1 VQLHLSCALS
11 MGAIMQLHLSCAL
24 LLGTKM
30 QRFGVFVITC
40 YLYSAVVMGAGVQ
53 AFPTGQ
59 QGGLGVAYPPGLNP
73 LDSRLAQS
81 PHGGRT
87 PGRGNFRTPF
97 SYQPQSRL
105 SQSHSGSMTQ
115 RSSDSHVP
123 IQLAVSAE
131 MSSGESA
138 TAGVMTSL
146 EALSVA
152 DKLGGRRLS
161 PIMTHA
167 VLSPSDVIL
176 ASAAR
181 SRAAELT
188 AVTLAQMTEP
198 FPPDSAP
205 VLGDRQSELAVT
217 PAVVPT
223 NASELGNKPTATSQ
237 PETAFATAESVESA
251 ILLWM
256 QYSSICCPANSVQ
269 DGNK

>member
-1 VQLHLSCALS
+1 

-24 LLGTKM
+24 VSGPLM
-30 QRFGVFVITC
+30 QRLVVFVITC
-40 YLYSAVVMGAGVQ
+40 CLYSAVVMGAGVQ

-59 QGGLGVAYPPGLNP
+59 QGGVGVPYPPGLNP

-97 SYQPQSRL
+97 SYPPQSRS
-105 SQSHSGSMTQ
+105 SQIHSGSITQ
-115 RSSDSHVP
+115 RSPDPHVP
-123 IQLAVSAE
+123 SQLAVSAE
-131 MSSGESA
+131 LSSGDSA

-152 DKLGGRRLS
+152 NELGGRRLS

-198 FPPDSAP
+198 FPPGPAP
-205 VLGDRQSELAVT
+205 VLGNVQSELAAT
-217 PAVVPT
+217 PAVIST
-223 NASELGNKPTATSQ
+223 NASELSNEPTATSQ
-237 PETAFATAESVESA
+237 AETAFATADSV
-251 ILLWM
+251 
-256 QYSSICCPANSVQ
+256 
-269 DGNK
+269 

>member
-1 VQLHLSCALS
+1 
-11 MGAIMQLHLSCAL
+11 
-24 LLGTKM
+24 
-30 QRFGVFVITC
+30 
-40 YLYSAVVMGAGVQ
+40 MGAGVQ
-53 AFPTGQ
+53 AFATGQ
-59 QGGLGVAYPPGLNP
+59 QGGVGVPYPPGLNP

-97 SYQPQSRL
+97 SYQPQTRL
-105 SQSHSGSMTQ
+105 PQIHSGSIPQ
-115 RSSDSHVP
+115 RSSDPHVP
-123 IQLAVSAE
+123 SQLAVSAE
-131 MSSGESA
+131 VSSAESA
-138 TAGVMTSL
+138 GVITSL

-152 DKLGGRRLS
+152 DELGGRRLS

-205 VLGDRQSELAVT
+205 VLGNVQSELSAT
-217 PAVVPT
+217 PAVIST
-223 NASELGNKPTATSQ
+223 NASELSNEPTATSQ
-237 PETAFATAESVESA
+237 AETAFATAESV
-251 ILLWM
+251 
-256 QYSSICCPANSVQ
+256 
-269 DGNK
+269 

>member
-1 VQLHLSCALS
+1 MGAILQLHLSW
-11 MGAIMQLHLSCAL
+11 AL
-24 LLGTKM
+24 LLGLSM
-30 QRFGVFVITC
+30 QRLGVFVITC
-40 YLYSAVVMGAGVQ
+40 CLHSAIVMGAGVQ

-59 QGGLGVAYPPGLNP
+59 QGGVGVPYPPGLNP

-81 PHGGRT
+81 PYGGRT

-105 SQSHSGSMTQ
+105 SQIHPGSMTQ
-115 RSSDSHVP
+115 RSPDPHVP
-123 IQLAVSAE
+123 SQLAVSADL
-131 MSSGESA
+131 SSGESA
-138 TAGVMTSL
+138 TAGVITSL
-146 EALSVA
+146 EALSVTHE
-152 DKLGGRRLS
+152 LGGRRLS

-205 VLGDRQSELAVT
+205 ILGDIQSELAVT
-217 PAVVPT
+217 PAVIST
-223 NASELGNKPTATSQ
+223 NASDLGNEPTATSQ
-237 PETAFATAESVESA
+237 AETAFATAESV
-251 ILLWM
+251 
-256 QYSSICCPANSVQ
+256 
-269 DGNK
+269 

>member
-1 VQLHLSCALS
+1 
-11 MGAIMQLHLSCAL
+11 MQQIAA
-24 LLGTKM
+24 
-30 QRFGVFVITC
+30 FIDTC
-40 YLYSAVVMGAGVQ
+40 CLYSAIVMGAGVQ
-53 AFPTGQ
+53 AFATGQ
-59 QGGLGVAYPPGLNP
+59 QGGVGVPYPLGLNP

-105 SQSHSGSMTQ
+105 SQTQSSSMPQ
-115 RSSDSHVP
+115 RSPDPHVP
-123 IQLAVSAE
+123 SQLAVSAE
-131 MSSGESA
+131 LSSGESA
-138 TAGVMTSL
+138 TAGVITSM

-152 DKLGGRRLS
+152 DELGGTRLS

-198 FPPDSAP
+198 FPPHSAP
-205 VLGDRQSELAVT
+205 VLGDVQSELAAT
-217 PAVVPT
+217 PAVIPT
-223 NASELGNKPTATSQ
+223 NASELSNKPAATSQ
-237 PETAFATAESVESA
+237 AEIAFATAESV
-251 ILLWM
+251 
-256 QYSSICCPANSVQ
+256 
-269 DGNK
+269 